1 MLAVTKLKQKL
12 FHPFDTRTKLQL
24 KPQSHLAHIPV
35 TIISHAK
42 TPLV

>member
-1 MLAVTKLKQKL
+1 MLVVTKLKLKL
-12 FHPFDTRTKLQL
+12 FHPFVTRTKLQL

-35 TIISHAK
+35 TIIPYVI